1 MFHSCSKSMS
11 AYCLFK
17 PNEKAYS
24 IVSRIPTVQ
33 PKRNWGK
40 KKKAAGE
47 TGFSCSAEYSE
58 RLKIIYVISIYGKF
72 YFDIHVSIKPSKQL
86 HFLNHNLLLSLSN
99 LEIFEVL
106 PHTEG

>member
-11 AYCLFK
+11 AYCLSK

-40 KKKAAGE
+40 KKKGSWRNWIFLLCRVFRE
-47 TGFSCSAEYSE
+47 
-58 RLKIIYVISIYGKF
+58 
-72 YFDIHVSIKPSKQL
+72 IK
-86 HFLNHNLLLSLSN
+86 NHICLTY
-99 LEIFEVL
+99 I
-106 PHTEG
+106 